1 MYKLTIEEC
10 SLHPKYLAAAPD
22 LESLVEGYPFY
33 ILSENTMDGT
43 KMAITVDPTDQYAPR
58 TTGVHNV
65 FLNKWEGK
73 EHPNVYQQWMW
84 DKEE

>member
-1 MYKLTIEEC
+1 
-10 SLHPKYLAAAPD
+10 LAAAPD